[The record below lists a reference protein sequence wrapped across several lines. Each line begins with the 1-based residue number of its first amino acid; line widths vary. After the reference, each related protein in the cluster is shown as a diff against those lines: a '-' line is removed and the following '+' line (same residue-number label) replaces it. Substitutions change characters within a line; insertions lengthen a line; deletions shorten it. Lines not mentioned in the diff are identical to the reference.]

1 MAGFLYHIRH
11 GDLQVSRNGSIGRR
25 RERFREVSRTMMMT
39 TRRKAFFISHV
50 PPAHYFF
57 EKRSIL
63 ESILLIL
70 FSCSSMAGFLYHI
83 RHGDLQ
89 VSRNGSIGRRRE
101 RFREVSRTM
110 MMTTRRKAF
119 FISHV
124 PPAHYFFEKRSIL
137 ESILLILFSCSSM
150 AGFLYH
156 IRHGDLQ
163 VSRNGSIG
171 RRRERFREVSRTMM
185 MTTRR
190 KA

>member
-1 MAGFLYHIRH
+1 MHVELCLCCALIHDYKGTSFHGIYLSNLQKISCIILRNLSGLYLISHVPPAHSFFEKRSILESILLISCSSMAGFLYHIRH
-11 GDLQVSRNGSIGRR
+11 GDLQVSRNGAIGRR

-39 TRRKAFFISHV
+39 TRRKASFISHV
-50 PPAHYFF
+50 PSAHYFF

-110 MMTTRRKAF
+110 MMTTRRKA
-119 FISHV
+119 
-124 PPAHYFFEKRSIL
+124 
-137 ESILLILFSCSSM
+137 
-150 AGFLYH
+150 
-156 IRHGDLQ
+156 
-163 VSRNGSIG
+163 
-171 RRRERFREVSRTMM
+171 
-185 MTTRR
+185 
-190 KA
+190 